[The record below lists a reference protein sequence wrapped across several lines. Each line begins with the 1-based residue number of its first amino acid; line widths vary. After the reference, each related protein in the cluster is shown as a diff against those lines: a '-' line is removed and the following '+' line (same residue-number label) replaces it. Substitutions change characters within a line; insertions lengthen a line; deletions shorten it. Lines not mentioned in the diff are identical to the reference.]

1 MSESTTKTTR
11 GTPTLQSTPL
21 KTNTE
26 PLSGTVIPE
35 TPQPSQQRQENE
47 YDEKLVFA
55 PSETTPRTPPQ
66 ARNSQRSDGTQKR
79 QTAKQ
84 RNPKGE
90 TSNSD
95 TNQPTKATHGR
106 RPQRR
111 HTIRN
116 NHNNQRSTGGNHRNE
131 HEWKKQGHQ
140 SSRNRKAHQ
149 CNTTMHTTTTKTRQQ
164 QTQSTYNKKH

>member
-66 ARNSQRSDGTQKR
+66 ARNGFTNAAMAPKKDKQQNKGIQRRDQQLR
-79 QTAKQ
+79 H
-84 RNPKGE
+84 
-90 TSNSD
+90 
-95 TNQPTKATHGR
+95 QPT
-106 RPQRR
+106 
-111 HTIRN
+111 
-116 NHNNQRSTGGNHRNE
+116 
-131 HEWKKQGHQ
+131 
-140 SSRNRKAHQ
+140 
-149 CNTTMHTTTTKTRQQ
+149 
-164 QTQSTYNKKH
+164 NKSH